1 MNAKTLAAYALG
13 PAGSAAAGV
22 LALPLLSYSFPG
34 ADIGRVLLV
43 QTAASLA
50 LIVLGLGLDQF
61 YIREFH
67 QSRSR
72 AALFKTA
79 ALPPLALCAACCAAL
94 LLFAPQWPSEKI
106 LSLPD
111 ARLGALCL
119 LFAAALLVTRYL
131 SLVLRMNGRAL
142 AFSFTQLAPKL
153 LVLAA
158 AAAWA
163 AFGLRA
169 DTFALLAVYAVAQ
182 LAAALLLLWQTR
194 REWMAA
200 ARARGAAADLP
211 AALRYGLP
219 LAAGGLVYWAFSSA
233 DRWLLRNLA
242 GADELGVYALAV
254 NFGAAASVFQSVF
267 ATVWSPLVFQNLAE
281 GKTADIGG
289 IARRM
294 AFALCAA
301 VCLCGLAAPAA
312 AQVLPPQ
319 YAAVPFIL
327 PAVMLVP
334 LLYTL
339 TEATGIGINVR
350 RKNGLVPLV
359 SLAVLACALALLHA
373 LVPRYGARG
382 AAAAAASAF
391 WLFFLLKSEASV
403 RLWQSLPRGAVYG
416 ATAACL
422 AACLAFALFGSAE
435 NFPLFA
441 ALWAA
446 GLAASAWAGRR
457 DLEQIS
463 GRLKKRLLRR

>member
-79 ALPPLALCAACCAAL
+79 LALCAACCAAL

-142 AFSFTQLAPKL
+142 AFSFAQLAPKL

-163 AFGLRA
+163 AGGLRA
-169 DTFALLAVYAVAQ
+169 DTFALLVVYAVAQ

-211 AALRYGLP
+211 TALRYGLP

-312 AQVLPPQ
+312 AWVLPPQ
-319 YAAVPFIL
+319 YAAVAFIL

-350 RKNGLVPLV
+350 RKNGLIPLI
-359 SLAVLACALALLHA
+359 SLAALGCVLALLHA

-382 AAAAAASAF
+382 AAAASATAF
-391 WLFFLLKSEASV
+391 WLFFLLKSEASA

-422 AACLAFALFGSAE
+422 AACCAFALFGSTE

-446 GLAASAWAGRR
+446 GLAASAWAGRKE
-457 DLEQIS
+457 L
-463 GRLKKRLLRR
+463 GRLKKRLLHR